1 MHYNMSRM
9 SRIAQVFLFDAGA
22 LTGLA
27 MLLRLE
33 SPSLIQSVLYP
44 VVGGCLGFLGAC
56 IAKVWF
62 DWAHQILPATP
73 ATTGE
78 EEPIPCE

>member
-33 SPSLIQSVLYP
+33 SPSLIQSVLHP
-44 VVGGCLGFLGAC
+44 VVGGCLGFLGAWAAR
-56 IAKVWF
+56 IWF
-62 DWAHQILPATP
+62 DRAHQQHDEQDA
-73 ATTGE
+73 
-78 EEPIPCE
+78 